1 MPSALCKGLVTVNK
15 GEKLNP
21 DKQQQQS
28 SFQHS
33 RGMNGL
39 QIPPQAYPMNDPRY
53 CKLDGILY
61 HL

>member
-1 MPSALCKGLVTVNK
+1 MNK

-61 HL
+61 HLKHWHIMVDPS